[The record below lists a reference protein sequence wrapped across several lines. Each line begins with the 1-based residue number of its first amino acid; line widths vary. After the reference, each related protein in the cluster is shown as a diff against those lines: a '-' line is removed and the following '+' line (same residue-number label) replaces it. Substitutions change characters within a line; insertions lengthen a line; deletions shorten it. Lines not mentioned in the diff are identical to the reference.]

1 MGNRAVITTKENFNN
16 NGVGVYVHW
25 NGGRNSIEAFLTY
38 CKLKGY
44 RDPANDCYGWAR
56 LCQVIGNYF
65 GGDCSVGIDICR
77 NLDCDN
83 GDNGVYI
90 IKNWE
95 IVDRKYFNG
104 VEQSSYD
111 LYEFLK
117 DIDNSMPEK
126 ERISGEI
133 ERIFYKKK
141 YPMTKNESQAVE
153 IVLAMTRLGYN
164 LFDETPESFAAR
176 FNYDIDILT
185 DMLNHFMEYK
195 KVEI

>member
-1 MGNRAVITTKENFNN
+1 MAKEAMKSLFGLIVGISVKEKIMGNRAVITTKENFNN

-95 IVDRKYFNG
+95 IVDRKYF
-104 VEQSSYD
+104 
-111 LYEFLK
+111 
-117 DIDNSMPEK
+117 
-126 ERISGEI
+126 
-133 ERIFYKKK
+133 IFYI
-141 YPMTKNESQAVE
+141 AVYRKE
-153 IVLAMTRLGYN
+153 Q
-164 LFDETPESFAAR
+164 
-176 FNYDIDILT
+176 
-185 DMLNHFMEYK
+185 
-195 KVEI
+195 